1 MTDETSE
8 SAHLVPET
16 DSQNHAATPSS
27 EHSGNGVTSFA
38 AGSNAER
45 EQWLYRVAETL
56 SPKFAELGYPERP
69 SIRIGVGYPSTGAR
83 GKRIGE
89 CHHFLA
95 SKDHS
100 HEIIISPK
108 ADDSLEVAGIVAH
121 ELCHA
126 YLQKYLPNENCGHG
140 KKFKKLAVALGLTG
154 KMRSTVPGD
163 AFKRL
168 LEPTLTRIGEY
179 PHAALG
185 ESPTRKVQGTR
196 LVKVSCPSCQ
206 YSMRVTHKWIEVAI
220 PTCPAPGCIQFNEQ
234 MEVALWSK
242 KLKITSASTCRSRMR
257 STFCLWP
264 CSQY

>member
-1 MTDETSE
+1 MTDEINDPGSV
-8 SAHLVPET
+8 VPET
-16 DSQNHAATPSS
+16 DSDNQPPNPPLSPS
-27 EHSGNGVTSFA
+27 GDGVTSLPVC
-38 AGSNAER
+38 SNAER
-45 EQWLYRVAETL
+45 EQWLYRVAEAL
-56 SPKFAELGYPERP
+56 YPKFTELGYPERP

-108 ADDSLEVAGIVAH
+108 ADESLDVAGIVAH

-126 YLQKYLPNENCGHG
+126 YLMHAFPAENCGHG

-179 PHAALG
+179 PHGALG
-185 ESPTRKVQGTR
+185 SGSPRKVQGTR

-206 YSMRVTHKWIEVAI
+206 YAMRVTHKWIEIAI
-220 PTCPAPGCIQFNEQ
+220 PTCPAPGCDLFNEQ
-234 MEVALWSK
+234 MEVA
-242 KLKITSASTCRSRMR
+242 
-257 STFCLWP
+257 
-264 CSQY
+264 Q